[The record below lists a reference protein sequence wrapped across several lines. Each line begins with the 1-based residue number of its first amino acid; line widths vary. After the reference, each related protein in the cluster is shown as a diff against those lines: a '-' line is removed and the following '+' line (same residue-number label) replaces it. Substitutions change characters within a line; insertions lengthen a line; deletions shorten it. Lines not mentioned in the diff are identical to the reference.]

1 MLATI
6 AAVSS
11 TVTVHGL
18 RGALGVA
25 RVLRTGFLVHLV
37 YVLDRSPFAIDPPLL
52 PIRCLTRTSTRYT
65 LRCQSLAELQRGDL
79 FEAHGRVF
87 TLRQVFAT
95 VVELQAR
102 ERRLFWIAG
111 VAL

>member
-1 MLATI
+1 MTP
-6 AAVSS
+6 
-11 TVTVHGL
+11 
-18 RGALGVA
+18 
-25 RVLRTGFLVHLV
+25 FVHLKLV
-37 YVLDRSPFAIDPPLL
+37 FLIANVSLISGVL
-52 PIRCLTRTSTRYT
+52 T
-65 LRCQSLAELQRGDL
+65 SLAELQRGDL

-95 VVELQAR
+95 VVELQTR

>member
-1 MLATI
+1 MTP
-6 AAVSS
+6 
-11 TVTVHGL
+11 
-18 RGALGVA
+18 
-25 RVLRTGFLVHLV
+25 FVHLKLV
-37 YVLDRSPFAIDPPLL
+37 FFIANVSLISGVLTS
-52 PIRCLTRTSTRYT
+52 LT
-65 LRCQSLAELQRGDL
+65 ELQRGDL

-95 VVELQAR
+95 VVELQTR